1 MEIGNPPTPPIINKT
16 ITKIKESEQR
26 NFIGTVIPNKP
37 LILPIHQQSVNMTT
51 KNPNH
56 QITKPFKELALL
68 SKLDALTATIHFH
81 KNIKYDSLPFN
92 HSTQPLTNFQY
103 PVNTETQPPLQIS
116 NHSTQYFDKNH
127 IMELPIIDNTTSTLI
142 QKELLRRYILQTL
155 KDNKISLRFNYHQ
168 KVSANIIFDTQIIKF
183 LHYIGIFNVSNLKP
197 ELTQH
202 KHITYIQPQNA
213 KSTLQTKLDTDKH
226 VHFATKPHIIQDPIQ
241 TLETIDETLEN
252 SPETEVKVHVNPGTK
267 RKMNT
272 ASFIERS
279 VNKHYPKDNVTSHNS
294 DIPPKTQPTKPNTKS
309 TRQPTHKH
317 EFKTFMISVKL
328 VVLLGTI
335 FFLIKAANA
344 GKETFTRSSFV
355 YEYLGTSSINNPSYF
370 VMKTY
375 TPCDAALLLQNVR
388 KLSEQQKKICNVK
401 LKTELDDDKDIEERR
416 HNLIL
421 LKGKYIVINKFE
433 AY

>member
-56 QITKPFKELALL
+56 QITKQFKELALL

-92 HSTQPLTNFQY
+92 HSTQPLTNFSY
-103 PVNTETQPPLQIS
+103 PVNTETQSPPQIKS

-183 LHYIGIFNVSNLKP
+183 LH
-197 ELTQH
+197 
-202 KHITYIQPQNA
+202 
-213 KSTLQTKLDTDKH
+213 
-226 VHFATKPHIIQDPIQ
+226 
-241 TLETIDETLEN
+241 
-252 SPETEVKVHVNPGTK
+252 
-267 RKMNT
+267 
-272 ASFIERS
+272 
-279 VNKHYPKDNVTSHNS
+279 
-294 DIPPKTQPTKPNTKS
+294 
-309 TRQPTHKH
+309 
-317 EFKTFMISVKL
+317 
-328 VVLLGTI
+328 
-335 FFLIKAANA
+335 
-344 GKETFTRSSFV
+344 
-355 YEYLGTSSINNPSYF
+355 
-370 VMKTY
+370 
-375 TPCDAALLLQNVR
+375 
-388 KLSEQQKKICNVK
+388 
-401 LKTELDDDKDIEERR
+401 
-416 HNLIL
+416 
-421 LKGKYIVINKFE
+421 
-433 AY
+433 